1 MPTAVNPGHPQRWFL
16 TRRLIW
22 ISLTVVLGQSLI
34 SLAITTALTNRLME
48 GLLQG
53 TMQRQGL
60 KALNRVNNQ
69 LDQLTAAQAKAC
81 CTLKDYQH
89 FLKPLELND
98 GKVALIV
105 GQAGLAS
112 RISGQDRFSTTQ
124 LRQFATE
131 AIDEEG
137 GFAII
142 HTSAQNA
149 VAVKAMKLAGGA
161 QTGHFVYLR
170 PVYAMPAVKT
180 QSMIKFGA
188 ELVLILVTGVVLVMS
203 AKRVF
208 QPVRRI
214 STDLASIE
222 LNTLDG
228 ATLSTAKAPIELLP
242 ILEEFNRMVERLRQA
257 ALNQKQFASTI
268 SHEFRTPLTVISGF
282 LQSVLNRSD
291 TLTEQQRKALGIAD
305 QEVLRLN
312 RMLSDLL
319 DLSRADNHQLSVRRD
334 AFSLL
339 PSLEHALRL
348 ARAAHRNPIHDDL
361 AAVPNLADLEVV
373 GDPDRLVQCIGNLIG
388 NAAKYSPP
396 DQPVALEVN
405 HQGTAVEISVID
417 QGPGIPADQL
427 ERIFERFTRA
437 EGVALPK
444 GESSSGLGLSIV
456 TMLMQAMGGSVSVS
470 STMGQGSRFSLRL
483 PVADQP

>member
-1 MPTAVNPGHPQRWFL
+1 MPTAVNPGHPRRWFL

-81 CTLKDYQH
+81 CTLQDYQH

-105 GQAGLAS
+105 GQAGLAT

-180 QSMIKFGA
+180 QSLIKLGI
-188 ELVLILVTGVVLVMS
+188 ELILIVLTGSVLIMS
-203 AKRVF
+203 ARRIF
-208 QPVRRI
+208 QPVRKL
-214 STDLASIE
+214 SQDLAAIE
-222 LNTLDG
+222 LNSLDG
-228 ATLSTAKAPIELLP
+228 ATLPTDSAPVELLP
-242 ILEEFNRMVERLRQA
+242 ILEEFNRMVERLRRSA
-257 ALNQKQFASTI
+257 ANQKQFASTI

-282 LQSVLNRSD
+282 IQSVLNRSEG
-291 TLTEQQRKALGIAD
+291 LVEKERRALGIAD
-305 QEVLRLN
+305 LEVLRLN

-319 DLSRADNHQLSVRRD
+319 DLSRADNHQLAIRQEP
-334 AFSLL
+334 FELI

-348 ARAAHRNPIHDDL
+348 AQAAHSNPIHNNFTEID
-361 AAVPNLADLEVV
+361 NLTVI
-373 GDPDRLVQCIGNLIG
+373 GDPDRLVQCIDNLIG
-388 NAAKYSPP
+388 NAAKYSPKNTP
-396 DQPVALEVN
+396 IALEVSTTTE
-405 HQGTAVEISVID
+405 HVSVTVKD
-417 QGPGIPADQL
+417 QGQGIPSNQL

-437 EGVALPK
+437 EGVILPYRQ
-444 GESSSGLGLSIV
+444 SSSGLGLSIV
-456 TMLMQAMGGSVSVS
+456 KMLIEAMGGTVSVQ
-470 STMGQGSRFSLRL
+470 STVGQGSRFSLRL

>member
-1 MPTAVNPGHPQRWFL
+1 MTASARQHWSLARRFL
-16 TRRLIW
+16 W
-22 ISLTVVLGQSLI
+22 ISLAVVLGHSVVSLV
-34 SLAITTALTNRLME
+34 ITSGLREHLMNN
-48 GLLQG
+48 LLRG
-53 TMQRQGL
+53 TMQRQSL
-60 KALNRVNNQ
+60 LALNKINNQ
-69 LDQLTAAQAKAC
+69 LDQLSAAEAKAC
-81 CTLKDYQH
+81 CTIHDYQR
-89 FLKPLELND
+89 FLSRLELDD
-98 GKVALIV
+98 GKAALIQ
-105 GQAGLAS
+105 GQAGLATTRNARVLFQPS
-112 RISGQDRFSTTQ
+112 QLERFANASIK
-124 LRQFATE
+124 AN
-131 AIDEEG
+131 D
-137 GFAII
+137 GFAMVDIGG
-142 HTSAQNA
+142 NEA
-149 VAVKAMKLAGGA
+149 VAAQAIKLAGGA
-161 QTGHFVYLR
+161 QTGHFIYVR
-170 PVYAMPAVKT
+170 PIYAMPAVRT

-388 NAAKYSPP
+388 NAAKYSPS

-470 STMGQGSRFSLRL
+470 STVGQGSRFSLRL